1 MSDVLTA
8 KPFCLRGLGVLLIL
22 GLLVQACTAERSVR
36 RTTSGAAADRA
47 AADVPRGAIE
57 VGEGLY
63 QVPIGTDDDGCP
75 MFRIYSPTRLVAQAI
90 YYRDAA
96 GDFTMSRQE
105 AACTG
110 GGPD

>member
-8 KPFCLRGLGVLLIL
+8 KPFCLRRLGVLLIL

-36 RTTSGAAADRA
+36 RSTSGTAADRA
-47 AADVPRGAIE
+47 TADAPRGAIE
-57 VGEGLY
+57 VGEDLY

-75 MFRIYSPTRLVAQAI
+75 MFRMYSPTRLVAQAI

-96 GDFTMSRQE
+96 GGFTMSRQE

-110 GGPD
+110 GRPD